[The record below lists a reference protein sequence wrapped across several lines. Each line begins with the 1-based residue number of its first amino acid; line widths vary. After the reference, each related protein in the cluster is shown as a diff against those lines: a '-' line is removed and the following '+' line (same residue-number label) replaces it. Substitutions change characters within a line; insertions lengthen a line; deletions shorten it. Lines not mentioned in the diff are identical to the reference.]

1 MSVVRLVV
9 QTTICVN
16 FLVLFSMCVQ
26 KHVGDQSCWQE
37 YFWGDSPAASLQRKK
52 REEKIPVFLNKRRIL
67 ATNNGL
73 QYTVV
78 PMDSVLT
85 QNSNRKIGVT
95 QIYFILRPL
104 GSSDYHSSF
113 QLVIQTFQWLH
124 NDFSVT
130 FPWLLRDFS
139 VTFPWLYRL
148 QFFSLPNTSLSQCGS
163 FEGKQIHKRLQEA
176 KAGVQ

>member
-1 MSVVRLVV
+1 M
-9 QTTICVN
+9 CK
-16 FLVLFSMCVQ
+16 LFGS
-26 KHVGDQSCWQE
+26 
-37 YFWGDSPAASLQRKK
+37 
-52 REEKIPVFLNKRRIL
+52 FLNVCTEARRRSKLLTGVLLRGFSSSLSPEKKEKKKKSPSFWIKEEYL
-67 ATNNGL
+67 PQIMGSST
-73 QYTVV
+73 V

-85 QNSNRKIGVT
+85 QNSNRKICVT
-95 QIYFILRPL
+95 QVYFILRPL

>member
-37 YFWGDSPAASLQRKK
+37 YFWGDSPAEQPLSREK
-52 REEKIPVFLNKRRIL
+52 REEKKSPAFWIKEEYLPQIMGSS
-67 ATNNGL
+67 T
-73 QYTVV
+73 V

-130 FPWLLRDFS
+130 FPWLFHDFTDFS
-139 VTFPWLYRL
+139 
-148 QFFSLPNTSLSQCGS
+148 FSVY
-163 FEGKQIHKRLQEA
+163 QIHH
-176 KAGVQ
+176 

>member
-1 MSVVRLVV
+1 MGSS
-9 QTTICVN
+9 T
-16 FLVLFSMCVQ
+16 
-26 KHVGDQSCWQE
+26 
-37 YFWGDSPAASLQRKK
+37 
-52 REEKIPVFLNKRRIL
+52 
-67 ATNNGL
+67 
-73 QYTVV
+73 V

-139 VTFPWLYRL
+139 MTL
-148 QFFSLPNTSLSQCGS
+148 QTSVFQ
-163 FEGKQIHKRLQEA
+163 FTKYITKP
-176 KAGVQ
+176 VW